1 MTIVGKKVWM
11 QPMARKKKM
20 TESLAKSSNGDKDKK
35 SPTHPDETIGSY
47 GNVMDPIQLVLK

>member
-1 MTIVGKKVWM
+1 
-11 QPMARKKKM
+11 MARKKKM